1 MFVILYN
8 NKNVFFFLNMNMKDN
23 ILKYIINIYPT
34 CFILIINKVYLL
46 YRVTLKMKIKIKIKI
61 RIKIT

>member
-1 MFVILYN
+1 
-8 NKNVFFFLNMNMKDN
+8 MNMKDN